1 MTSSKESRRPRAI
14 SAKEKLI
21 EYYRELRAKEW
32 QDRKNG
38 IKKATKRPK
47 RKNKRYNKV
56 RKKIVKKTPPK
67 IIRVNENDQKIEI
80 EQNLSY
86 YCMKNRKSSKFSS
99 EADCFAYT
107 ESVKMECLDKFEKGD
122 ARLTTCVKSRI
133 KN

>member
-1 MTSSKESRRPRAI
+1 MTRTKETSRPRAI
-14 SAKEKLI
+14 SAKDKLI

-32 QDRKNG
+32 KNRKSR
-38 IKKATKRPK
+38 KKTTKRSK
-47 RKNKRYNKV
+47 RRYRKTKRV
-56 RKKIVKKTPPK
+56 QKKTVKRTQPK
-67 IIRVNENDQKIEI
+67 IIKVNENDQKIEI

-107 ESVKMECLDKFEKGD
+107 ESVKMACLEKFKKGD
-122 ARLTTCVKSRI
+122 ARLTKCVKSRI